1 MMNEFHK
8 KVDLKP
14 YPEWMSEIIQQL
26 REIDDLS
33 IRKALIDAIFVGESK
48 IEALERL
55 KDH

>member
-1 MMNEFHK
+1 MNEFHK